1 MNDLTDLL
9 KHEIQDLYSVEE
21 QIIKALP
28 EMIEKASNKILK
40 KTLSEHLQITEQQKD
55 RLIKIQQMMNGGG
68 KEINDEEK
76 KEGLLARLF
85 KHKQVCKGM
94 EGIIEEG
101 NKIISEDMSP
111 EVLDAAIIAS
121 AQKIEH
127 YEICGYGTA
136 RTYANELN
144 LKQVTKLLEQTL
156 NEEYEADDR
165 LTELAISRVNEKAGV
180 ANKSGDRSGAGLART
195 KIKEAG
201 REKLMQKE
209 RSLEPVA
216 MGRGDGAEEKKGRTS
231 ERGGKPKATSLP
243 RGAASGREAVS
254 AKSLVTNKTKAKPAN
269 KSSSHNNVSSGARS
283 GSSKKALR

>member
-55 RLIKIQQMMNGGG
+55 RLTKIQQMMNGGG

-101 NKIISEDMSP
+101 NKIISEDMSL

-144 LKQVTKLLEQTL
+144 LKQVANLLEQTL

-165 LTELAISRVNEKAGV
+165 LTELAISRVNEKAGI
-180 ANKSGDRSGAGLART
+180 ANKSRSGAGLART

-201 REKLMQKE
+201 REKLMQKN

-243 RGAASGREAVS
+243 RGAASGREAAS
-254 AKSLVTNKTKAKPAN
+254 AKRLVTNKTKAKPGN
-269 KSSSHNNVSSGARS
+269 KSSSHNNVSSGARG